1 MSTRRELWIN
11 GLISVIVRNDP
22 FTVAMAGISAAGSIA
37 GGFMQAGQHKAQG
50 NQYAQMQREK
60 GAFDRDY
67 FNFQVVQEEIALGRD
82 LDAARIESQATMSR
96 SRAIMA
102 GQGGGM
108 DTDLLAKDAQGF
120 ARHEISL
127 IQDSEARRMALRTK
141 AGRAEAAALQSA
153 SYTLLQSDNAA
164 SNAIFKGFT
173 GAIPGMTSLYKE
185 AKKA

>member
-22 FTVAMAGISAAGSIA
+22 FTAVAAGVSAVGSVA
-37 GGFMQAGQHKAQG
+37 GGFMQAGQYKDQG
-50 NQYAQMQREK
+50 GRYAQMQREQ

-67 FNFQVVQEEIALGRD
+67 FNFQAVQEEIALGRD
-82 LDAARIESQATMSR
+82 LDAARTESQATMSR

-108 DTDLLAKDAQGF
+108 DTDLLARDAQGF
-120 ARHEISL
+120 AREEISL
-127 IQDSEARRMALRTK
+127 IQDSEARRMALKTK

-164 SNAIFKGFT
+164 SNAIFKGFS
-173 GAIPGMTSLYKE
+173 GSLPGLTSLYKE
-185 AKKA
+185 YKGK

>member
-1 MSTRRELWIN
+1 MR
-11 GLISVIVRNDP
+11 VRYDP
-22 FTVAMAGISAAGSIA
+22 FTAVMAGVSAVGSVA
-37 GGFMQAGQHKAQG
+37 GGFMQAGQYGAQG
-50 NQYAQMQREK
+50 NKYAQMQREQ

-67 FNFQVVQEEIALGRD
+67 FNFQAVQEEIALSRD
-82 LDAARIESQATMSR
+82 LDAARNESQQTMSR

-120 ARHEISL
+120 ARQEISL

-153 SYTLLQSDNAA
+153 SYTLMQSDNAA
-164 SNAIFKGFT
+164 SSAIFRGFS
-173 GAIPGMTSLYKE
+173 GAIPGLTSLYKE
-185 AKKA
+185 LK